1 MSEEEQLT
9 RDMHASLPI
18 TTSSSTTAS
27 TTTTAGGGA
36 GGGKGSAAIGTGFSD
51 VHIAYMI
58 NYPRAY
64 TIQCTFYL

>member
-18 TTSSSTTAS
+18 ATSSITTAS
-27 TTTTAGGGA
+27 TTTAGGGA

-51 VHIAYMI
+51 VHIAHMI
-58 NYPRAY
+58 NYLRAY
-64 TIQCTFYL
+64 TIQCTFNL